1 LIKNFE
7 DTKIKLLLPALKK
20 NPIMSFKT
28 LLFIALSLLL
38 LQQSFSQRNY
48 EEYNRLGIQGGISLF
63 DIATSDFSTKQA
75 EGFFVGFTTRGAFRN
90 NFDIVY
96 GINFLSTE
104 IGILGHDQ
112 ANTGEISDEQYIDY
126 AIQAVQLNFLASY
139 NIVKHHL
146 SVEAG
151 PILHI
156 NSKMKLKSDRHE
168 NYIIDGYSNLRAE
181 DLQDISVFNF
191 RLMGGI
197 TAGLESFR
205 LSAQYQYGVTNMLD
219 KLNDQNLEM
228 KNFKGNSG
236 TIILALIVY
245 F

>member
-1 LIKNFE
+1 MSYKN
-7 DTKIKLLLPALKK
+7 LLCV
-20 NPIMSFKT
+20 IF
-28 LLFIALSLLL
+28 SLLL
-38 LQQSFSQRNY
+38 FQQSFSQRNY
-48 EEYNRLGIQGGISLF
+48 EDYNRLGVQGGISLF

-90 NFDIVY
+90 SFDIVY
-96 GINFLSTE
+96 GINFLSSE
-104 IGILGHDQ
+104 VGILAHDPG
-112 ANTGEISDEQYIDY
+112 NPSGILSEQYVDY

-146 SVEAG
+146 SLEAG
-151 PILHI
+151 PILHV

-168 NYIIDGYSNLRAE
+168 HYIIDGYSALRAE
-181 DLQDISVFNF
+181 DLQDISVINF

-205 LSAQYQYGVTNMLD
+205 LSAQYQYGVTNMLE
-219 KLNDQNLEM
+219 KLNDQNLEK